1 MNRRTISRMSKRTRV
16 FASMFVILSMVAF
29 AMPGV
34 RGALAQ
40 TIISDRHAEVV
51 AQGVDTMPAGQVVW
65 RVAQGTAPVANDSA
79 KATYPL
85 GFVFVSQGEIQV
97 DFSGTGSRVLLQD
110 GEGSFQQGSTEQRRK
125 GTDTTAGAYLA
136 LELVPADQANAA
148 VNGNQLL
155 TASAP
160 FAAPT
165 GDHDVNLVRDVLQ
178 GAEDGLL
185 PGTAVPTYVYVTDGD
200 LEVETADGN
209 RTPLTT
215 GQGGLF
221 TGALKIHAGSS
232 NGAKYLAAIIGD
244 ESAKGS
250 GAGSGNR
257 AGNGSGAGNGAGKG
271 GGQNKPVPASTPK
284 PGAATP
290 VSGLDTGS
298 LQVTVH
304 QCPPEANPTA
314 GDFTHCKDVDGG
326 AGAVVQDIT
335 LGATF
340 PLASAPIRP
349 AMTFNY
355 LWDAIPASSY
365 TLDPKLAGS
374 VWTLVNYGIA
384 GPQTHTDI
392 FDVKAGQTT
401 YVEAFVYSSNATPP
415 SSGMLSG
422 KLRVTVYSCTADP
435 SMGDTSSCMTID
447 AGPNAT
453 VQDVP
458 AVNAYLLQLAPMR
471 DGAAYVWNAMPQAS
485 YELHAF
491 IDPTS
496 TDLAYVTV
504 SYSGPMP
511 AASGDFGVAA
521 GGTTDI
527 SVYIY
532 PTTGM
537 PTTEA
542 TPI

>member
-1 MNRRTISRMSKRTRV
+1 MNLRSMSKMSLRTRGIV
-16 FASMFVILSMVAF
+16 SMFVIVSMLAF
-29 AMPGV
+29 AMPGI
-34 RGALAQ
+34 RGVLAQ
-40 TIISDRHAEVV
+40 TIISDRHAEVI
-51 AQGVDTMPAGQVVW
+51 AQGVDTLPAGQVVW
-65 RVAQGTAPVANDSA
+65 RVAQGTAPVVNDSA

-85 GFVFVSQGEIQV
+85 GFVFVPQGKIQV

-110 GEGSFQQGSTEQRRK
+110 GEGSFQQAGTEQRRK
-125 GTDTTAGAYLA
+125 GTDTTAGTYLA
-136 LELVPADQANAA
+136 LELVPADQGNAA
-148 VNGNQLL
+148 TNGNQVL

-160 FAAPT
+160 FTAPT

-185 PGTAVPTYVYVTDGD
+185 PGTAIPAYVYVTNGD

-209 RTPLTT
+209 RTPLTM

-250 GAGSGNR
+250 GAGSG
-257 AGNGSGAGNGAGKG
+257 GSGAGNGNGS
-271 GGQNKPVPASTPK
+271 GQNKPVPVSTPK

-304 QCPPEANPTA
+304 QCPPAANPAA

-326 AGAVVQDIT
+326 AGAVVKDIT
-335 LGATF
+335 LGTTF

-384 GPQTHTDI
+384 GPQAHTDI
-392 FDVKAGQTT
+392 FDVKPGQTT

-415 SSGMLSG
+415 SSGMLTG
-422 KLRVTVYSCTADP
+422 QLRVTVYSCSADP
-435 SMGDTSSCMTID
+435 SMGDTSSCMTVE

-458 AVNAYLLQLAPMR
+458 PVNAYLLQSAPMR
-471 DGAAYVWNAMPQAS
+471 DGAAYVWEAIPQAS

-491 IDPTS
+491 IDPPS
-496 TDLAYVTV
+496 TDSAYVTV

-511 AASGDFGVAA
+511 PGGSGDFGVAV
-521 GGTTDI
+521 GGTTDVR
-527 SVYIY
+527 VYVY
-532 PTTGM
+532 PAGGM
-537 PTTEA
+537 TPA
-542 TPI
+542 TPV